1 MKTKQ
6 ILLRPR
12 WLLLFIVWASTLFAS
27 PPEARAQN
35 AEFAPIGA
43 KWWYAQRSPLGPPD
57 YWTVTMEC
65 IGNTLIENTACK
77 ILELRSLAF
86 VDTLYIHEQNG
97 LVKQYDGQDFFT
109 LYDFN
114 AEVGTTWNT
123 KIIDKIR
130 LSDYYDV
137 TAIVDSI
144 DYETIEDVMSKN
156 LYVHFATTDSVQQL
170 ILSQGIFAW
179 PIESVK
185 INSVL
190 GAIPFF
196 LFNLIELDDNGEG
209 FLHCYQDDAIA
220 ITLVIDPYYANGS
233 DDCDYSLMYGVD
245 DDRANTS
252 SVGVSVFPEKLIFTI
267 PDFSVYDTA
276 ECILLASNG
285 QILAQFPV
293 REPSAEISTAHLA
306 AGVYMILFKN
316 TANHQ
321 IFYTTKFWKL

>member
-57 YWTVTMEC
+57 YWTVTMKC

-97 LVKQYDGQDFFT
+97 LVKLYDGQDFFT

-114 AEVGTTWNT
+114 AEVGDAWNT
-123 KIIDKIR
+123 KII
-130 LSDYYDV
+130 SDLYSSNYYDV

-144 DYETIEDVMSKN
+144 NYQTIEGVITKN
-156 LYVHFATTDSVQQL
+156 QYIHFIISDSVEQQL
-170 ILSQGIFAW
+170 ADETGIW
-179 PIESVK
+179 MIENTK
-185 INSVL
+185 INSL
-190 GAIPFF
+190 YGATPFF
-196 LFNLIELDDNGEG
+196 IYNFLILDDGGEG
-209 FLHCYQDDAIA
+209 VLHCYQDDAIA
-220 ITLVIDPYYANGS
+220 VTLEIDPYYANGS
-233 DDCDYSLMYGVD
+233 DDCDYSLVYGVD
-245 DDRANTS
+245 DGSADTPIEITA
-252 SVGVSVFPEKLIFTI
+252 FPEKLIFTI

-276 ECILLASNG
+276 ECILLSSNG

-316 TANHQ
+316 TVNHQ
-321 IFYTTKFWKL
+321 IFYTTKFYKS